1 MPSVQRVT
9 ELVETTR
16 PLVNRL
22 ADDDEL
28 RENLRSALGSAQRV
42 YSGLG
47 SEPSRK
53 GAALRL
59 LADPELQRELQGAVA
74 ELRLA
79 GDRAR
84 QTQSR
89 SRSKKKYFFFGVIA
103 AALLLNPTTGPPLRE
118 RLSSLV
124 SRDSGVDLDFEA

>member
-1 MPSVQRVT
+1 VPPVQRVT

-22 ADDDEL
+22 AEDDEL

-42 YSGLG
+42 YSSLG

-59 LADPELQRELQGAVA
+59 LADPELQGELQGAVA
-74 ELRLA
+74 GLRLA

-84 QTQSR
+84 QTRSR
-89 SRSKKKYFFFGVIA
+89 SRSKKYFFFGVIA
-103 AALLLNPTTGPPLRE
+103 AVLFLNPTTGPPLRK
-118 RLSSLV
+118 RLSSLL
-124 SRDSGVDLDFEA
+124 SRDSAVDLDFGA

>member
-1 MPSVQRVT
+1 MPSVQRIT

-22 ADDDEL
+22 AEDDEL

-42 YSGLG
+42 YSSLG
-47 SEPSRK
+47 AEPSRK

-59 LADPELQRELQGAVA
+59 LADPELQSELQGAIA

-79 GDRAR
+79 SDRAR

-89 SRSKKKYFFFGVIA
+89 SRSKKYFILGVIA
-103 AALLLNPTTGPPLRE
+103 AALFLNPATGPPLRE
-118 RLSSLV
+118 RLSSLL
-124 SRDSGVDLDFEA
+124 SRDSEVDLDFEA